1 VRAEQQA
8 VVRALA
14 AFFEARDEPAVLP
27 RLRYYGRTQQ
37 LACYEEGVREAI
49 IAAVKLCTDTVRA
62 EQRWSSTLDSEASVV
77 KAVDALAGGNAAA
90 FDNHAA
96 FIALAAGFGVEVEF
110 LLLFCYSLMLTF
122 SSPAPVKGLLKYN
135 KISGGGSEPSKTHW
149 VSGTADGI
157 CLPTAVIQTLI
168 GPGGRGR
175 RDPTDPSWP
184 RDARRARGC

>member
-1 VRAEQQA
+1 MAPRARPAESVRAEQQA

-110 LLLFCYSLMLTF
+110 L
-122 SSPAPVKGLLKYN
+122 
-135 KISGGGSEPSKTHW
+135 GSFHARLGNGP
-149 VSGTADGI
+149 
-157 CLPTAVIQTLI
+157 I
-168 GPGGRGR
+168 GPQI
-175 RDPTDPSWP
+175 PV
-184 RDARRARGC
+184 A